1 MAIDRWSVEEL
12 EIIIDNFDK
21 SRIGI
26 QDALAE
32 SGFIRTIEA
41 VKAKK
46 RHLRSSGE
54 MPAYGSASSAEPEEV
69 AEEED
74 PAYVDGEG
82 FFPDAKKL
90 EIYGK
95 YKDMMEEL
103 TKEASVIGRVV
114 DDSPVSSV
122 SESIVLMLS
131 DLHIG
136 KSVVDED
143 GYSVYN
149 IEIALERLKQIA
161 EGIKRVIS
169 HARRSTTIDEIVV
182 CLIGDILDGDNIYK
196 TQAHHLDDHIAGQL
210 KAGTKA
216 LWDLITDLA
225 AIDGIKKVRV
235 ATVRGNHGRASDSSH
250 EDSNMDNLL
259 YDNLQFAATLH
270 GDDKISVTT
279 KYSAFHVVEVK
290 GHRLLLRH
298 EAPLTCDTSAA
309 RAKLGGWCD
318 IHKCDAIL
326 SGHYHHTQ
334 ISTFADRYII
344 RNGSTVGPDNLS
356 ERMAVTSKP
365 EQIVF
370 GISPKRLPTFIYPV
384 TLT

>member
-26 QDALAE
+26 QEALAE
-32 SGFIRTIEA
+32 GGFIRTIEA

-46 RHLRSSGE
+46 RHLRSNGE
-54 MPAYGSASSAEPEEV
+54 MPAFSRDTVEDVEDVDEHIGAETE
-69 AEEED
+69 
-74 PAYVDGEG
+74 GEG
-82 FFPDAKKL
+82 FFPDTKKL
-90 EIYGK
+90 EVYAN
-95 YKDMMEEL
+95 YKNMIADL
-103 TKEASVIGRVV
+103 TKEASVVGVSA
-114 DDSPVSSV
+114 DSSPVSSGA
-122 SESIVLMLS
+122 ESIVLMLS

-210 KAGTKA
+210 KSGTKA

-225 AIDGIKKVRV
+225 DIDGIQKVRV

-270 GDDKISVTT
+270 GDDRISVTT

-370 GISPKRLPTFIYPV
+370 GLSAKRLPTFIYPV

>member
-1 MAIDRWSVEEL
+1 MATDRWSVEEL

-26 QDALAE
+26 QNALAE
-32 SGFIRTIEA
+32 AGFVRTIEA

-54 MPAYGSASSAEPEEV
+54 MPAYGSEDRS
-69 AEEED
+69 EEED
-74 PAYVDGEG
+74 DIIDKETEGEG
-82 FFPDAKKL
+82 LFPDAKKL
-90 EIYGK
+90 EIYGN
-95 YKDMMEEL
+95 YKNMISDL
-103 TKEASVIGRVV
+103 IKEASVVRPIVSS
-114 DDSPVSSV
+114 SPVSSEN
-122 SESIVLMLS
+122 ESLVLMLS

-143 GYSVYN
+143 GYSIYN
-149 IEIALERLKQIA
+149 ISIALERLKQIA
-161 EGIKRVIS
+161 EGVKRVIS
-169 HARRSTTIDEIVV
+169 HAKRSTTIDEIVV

-210 KAGTKA
+210 KAGTRA

-225 AIDGIKKVRV
+225 EIDGIKKVRV

-259 YDNLQFAATLH
+259 YDNLQFAAALH
-270 GDDKISVTT
+270 GDERITVTT

-334 ISTFADRYII
+334 ISTFADRYIM

-365 EQIVF
+365 EQIIF
-370 GISPKRLPTFIYPV
+370 GLNSKRLPTFIYPV
-384 TLT
+384 TLD

>member
-1 MAIDRWSVEEL
+1 MATDRWSVEEL

-26 QDALAE
+26 QNALAE
-32 SGFIRTIEA
+32 AGFERTIEA

-54 MPAYGSASSAEPEEV
+54 MPAYGSDDT

-74 PAYVDGEG
+74 DIIDKETEGEG
-82 FFPDAKKL
+82 LFPDAKKL
-90 EIYGK
+90 EIYGN
-95 YKDMMEEL
+95 YKNMISDL
-103 TKEASVIGRVV
+103 IKEASVVKPIASG
-114 DDSPVSSV
+114 SPVSSEN
-122 SESIVLMLS
+122 ESLVLMLS

-143 GYSVYN
+143 GYSIYN
-149 IEIALERLKQIA
+149 IQIALERLKQIA
-161 EGIKRVIS
+161 EGVKRVIS
-169 HARRSTTIDEIVV
+169 HAKRSTTIDEIVV

-210 KAGTKA
+210 KAGTRA
-216 LWDLITDLA
+216 LWDLITDLVE
-225 AIDGIKKVRV
+225 IDGIEKVRV

-270 GDDKISVTT
+270 GDERITVAT

-318 IHKCDAIL
+318 MHKCDAIL

-334 ISTFADRYII
+334 VSTFADRYII

-365 EQIVF
+365 EQIIF
-370 GISPKRLPTFIYPV
+370 GLNSKRLPTFIYPV
-384 TLT
+384 TLD